1 MTTMTTK
8 EMFELSREIYSR
20 LNDYRHDIASAIIV
34 IMNERGVKEI
44 DLKKTREDCKKK
56 GLTDVAECFEYIAN
70 GNIVDIY
77 NYNEEK
83 TLECYID
90 RVIIGDLG
98 FVGCVCSGV
107 QDPDFEITEN
117 VRTLNIQT
125 AISVMEL
132 VAEYFDFMDEIASKK

>member
-1 MTTMTTK
+1 MTTN
-8 EMFELSREIYSR
+8 EMFELSGEIYSR

-56 GLTDVAECFEYIAN
+56 GLLDAAECFEYIAN

-83 TLECYID
+83 TRACYID
-90 RVIIGDLG
+90 RVIIWDWC
-98 FVGCVCSGV
+98 FVGCVCSGF
-107 QDPDFEITEN
+107 QDPGFEITEN

-125 AISVMEL
+125 AISVMECG
-132 VAEYFDFMDEIASKK
+132 AEYFDFMDEMASKK

>member
-1 MTTMTTK
+1 MTTK
-8 EMFELSREIYSR
+8 DIYELSGEINER
-20 LNDYRHDIASAIIV
+20 LSDYRHDMASAIIV

-44 DLKKTREDCKKK
+44 DLKKTREDCKKM
-56 GLTDVAECFEYIAN
+56 GLSDVAECFEYIAN

-83 TLECYID
+83 TLACYID

-107 QDPDFEITEN
+107 QDPSFEITEN

-125 AISVMEL
+125 AISVMEC
-132 VAEYFDFMDEIASKK
+132 VAEYFDFMDEMASKK

>member
-1 MTTMTTK
+1 MTTK
-8 EMFELSREIYSR
+8 EMFELSGEIYSR

-44 DLKKTREDCKKK
+44 DLKKTREDCEKM
-56 GLTDVAECFEYIAN
+56 GLSDVAECFEYIAN

-77 NYNEEK
+77 NYDEEK
-83 TLECYID
+83 TLACYID

-107 QDPDFEITEN
+107 KEPGFEITEN

-132 VAEYFDFMDEIASKK
+132 VAEYFDFMDEVASKK

>member
-1 MTTMTTK
+1 MTTN
-8 EMFELSREIYSR
+8 EMFELSGEIYSR
-20 LNDYRHDIASAIIV
+20 LNDYRHDISSAIIV
-34 IMNERGVKEI
+34 CMNERGVKEI
-44 DLKKTREDCKKK
+44 DLKKTREDCKKM
-56 GLTDVAECFEYIAN
+56 GFTDVAERFEYIAN

-83 TLECYID
+83 TLACYID

-107 QDPDFEITEN
+107 QDPGFEITEN

-125 AISVMEL
+125 AISVMEC

>member
-1 MTTMTTK
+1 MTTK
-8 EMFELSREIYSR
+8 EMFELSGEIYGR

-34 IMNERGVKEI
+34 CMNERGVKEI

-56 GLTDVAECFEYIAN
+56 GLLDVADCFEYIAN

-77 NYNEEK
+77 NYNGE
-83 TLECYID
+83 TLSCYID

-98 FVGCVCSGV
+98 FVGCVCRGV
-107 QDPDFEITEN
+107 KDPDFEITEN

-125 AISVMEL
+125 VISVMEL
-132 VAEYFDFMDEIASKK
+132 VAEYFDFMDEMASKQ

>member
-1 MTTMTTK
+1 MTTK
-8 EMFELSREIYSR
+8 EMFDFSGEIYSR

-44 DLKKTREDCKKK
+44 DLKKTREDCKKM
-56 GLTDVAECFEYIAN
+56 GLSDVAERFEYIAN

-77 NYNEEK
+77 NYNNDE
-83 TLECYID
+83 TLACYID

-98 FVGCVCSGV
+98 FVGCVCRGV
-107 QDPDFEITEN
+107 KDPDFEITEN

-125 AISVMEL
+125 VISVMEL
-132 VAEYFDFMDEIASKK
+132 VAEYFDFMDEMASKK

>member
-1 MTTMTTK
+1 MTTK
-8 EMFELSREIYSR
+8 EIYELSGEIYSR
-20 LNDYRHDIASAIIV
+20 LYDYRHDIASAIIV

-44 DLKKTREDCKKK
+44 DLKKTREDCEKK
-56 GLTDVAECFEYIAN
+56 GLTDVADCLEYIAN
-70 GNIVDIY
+70 SNIVDIY
-77 NYNEEK
+77 NYNGE
-83 TLECYID
+83 TLACYID

-125 AISVMEL
+125 AISVMEC
-132 VAEYFDFMDEIASKK
+132 VAEYFDFMDEMASKK

>member
-1 MTTMTTK
+1 MTTK
-8 EMFELSREIYSR
+8 EMFDLSSEIYDR

-44 DLKKTREDCKKK
+44 DLKKTREDCKKM
-56 GLTDVAECFEYIAN
+56 GLLDVAECFEYIAN

-77 NYNEEK
+77 NYNEEE
-83 TLECYID
+83 TLACYID

-107 QDPDFEITEN
+107 KDPDFEITEN
-117 VRTLNIQT
+117 VRNLNIQS

-132 VAEYFDFMDEIASKK
+132 VAEYFDFMDEISSKQ

>member
-1 MTTMTTK
+1 MTTK
-8 EMFELSREIYSR
+8 EMFELSGEINDR

-34 IMNERGVKEI
+34 VMNDRGVKEI
-44 DLKKTREDCKKK
+44 DLKKTREDCKKN
-56 GLTDVAECFEYIAN
+56 GLLDVAECFEYIAN

-77 NYNEEK
+77 NYNNEE
-83 TLECYID
+83 TLSCYID

-98 FVGCVCSGV
+98 FVGCVCRGV
-107 QDPDFEITEN
+107 KDPGFETTVN

-125 AISVMEL
+125 VISVMEL

>member
-1 MTTMTTK
+1 MTTN
-8 EMFELSREIYSR
+8 EMFDLSREIYSR

-34 IMNERGVKEI
+34 CMNERGVKEI
-44 DLKKTREDCKKK
+44 DLKKVREDCEKM
-56 GLTDVAECFEYIAN
+56 GLRDASECFEYIAN

-83 TLECYID
+83 TLACYID

-107 QDPDFEITEN
+107 QDPSFEITEN

-125 AISVMEL
+125 AISIMEC
-132 VAEYFDFMDEIASKK
+132 VAEYFDFIDEMASKK

>member
-1 MTTMTTK
+1 MTTN
-8 EMFELSREIYSR
+8 EMFELSGEIYSR

-56 GLTDVAECFEYIAN
+56 GLLDAAECLEYIAN
-70 GNIVDIY
+70 SNIVDIY
-77 NYNEEK
+77 NYNGE
-83 TLECYID
+83 TLACYID

-107 QDPDFEITEN
+107 QDPSFEITEN

-132 VAEYFDFMDEIASKK
+132 VAEYFDFMEEMSSKK

>member
-1 MTTMTTK
+1 MTTN
-8 EMFELSREIYSR
+8 EMFDLSREIYSR

-56 GLTDVAECFEYIAN
+56 GLLDVAECFEYIAN

-107 QDPDFEITEN
+107 QDPDFETTEN

-132 VAEYFDFMDEIASKK
+132 VAEYFDFMDEIASKQ